1 MLGFVNR
8 MKERVKGLRPI
19 LGEPYFKIGIFVF
32 LISLLSFGIGYIAG
46 RDWTPAPIVIEKNGG

>member
-1 MLGFVNR
+1 

-46 RDWTPAPIVIEKNGG
+46 RDWTPAPIVIEKNSG

>member
-8 MKERVKGLRPI
+8 LKERLKELRKVFS
-19 LGEPYFKIGIFVF
+19 EPYFKIGILVF

-46 RDWTPAPIVIEKNGG
+46 RDWTPAPIVIEKHSG